1 MSRKMRVGLLLLSAS
16 AITLMGAAGGWMI
29 RGVFGPDPAGTS
41 ALPKNASEGRILTT
55 LREMRERGGIRFG
68 VPESDGRRLRLLVEA
83 TGARNV
89 VEVGTSTGYSA
100 LWLCLGARSS
110 GGHVT
115 TFELDEKVAAVA
127 RENFRKAGVEHDI
140 TVIVGDAHQKV
151 PGLNGPVDLVFLDA
165 DKEGYVDYLN
175 KLLPLVRPGG
185 LILAHNVQHAS
196 GYLQQVTTNAE
207 LDTIRLTQA
216 SGLSATL
223 RRR

>member
-1 MSRKMRVGLLLLSAS
+1 MSRKLRIGIVLLSAS
-16 AITLMGAAGGWMI
+16 AVTLIGAAGGWII

-41 ALPKNASEGRILTT
+41 ALSKDASEAKILTT

-83 TGARNV
+83 AGARHI
-89 VEVGTSTGYSA
+89 VEVGTSTGYST
-100 LWLCLGARSS
+100 LWLCLGARGS

-127 RENFRKAGVEHDI
+127 RENFRKAGVEHDV
-140 TVIVGDAHQKV
+140 TVIVGDAHEKV
-151 PGLNGPVDLVFLDA
+151 LGLQGPIDAVFLDA

-185 LILAHNVQHAS
+185 LILAHNVQQAS
-196 GYLQQVTTNAE
+196 GYLRLVTANAE
-207 LDTIRLTQA
+207 LDTVRLTQA

-223 RRR
+223 RKR